1 MFQSLFRIIALQLV
15 DRWRGYALKIKSK
28 DAVCFFVILLFY
40 DFGRLYFH
48 LKHNGVKKKKKRTN
62 LGKFLLAELCLT
74 VVEVFKMGDV
84 GNLSQPRNIFTVL
97 ARKLRLQK
105 KGTQSKLCVFG
116 HIPLML

>member
-48 LKHNGVKKKKKRTN
+48 LKHNGVKKKKAN
-62 LGKFLLAELCLT
+62 KFGQ
-74 VVEVFKMGDV
+74 VPFG
-84 GNLSQPRNIFTVL
+84 RIVL
-97 ARKLRLQK
+97 N
-105 KGTQSKLCVFG
+105 SC
-116 HIPLML
+116 